1 MNIHDIVVLTT
12 HTEHHTRGIIGNKYK
27 IGEIK
32 RTEIKLCSLDAGDY
46 CFYTHPDNVSVVV
59 EMSVPDGLEFGVD
72 YDIDTDAG
80 WFGNSYVGST
90 TAYKGMIDNIMGK
103 NNESEAF
110 AAEVDS
116 ITQKITNLL
125 KEKNKAYGNTALNP
139 VNIFSELDASEAIC
153 ARLDDK
159 IMRIKNK
166 GINDE
171 TEDTV
176 DDLIGYLILLKM
188 SM

>member
-12 HTEHHTRGIIGNKYK
+12 HTEHHTRGIIGNKYQVSELK
-27 IGEIK
+27 K
-32 RTEIKLCSLDAGDY
+32 TEIKLCSLDSGDY
-46 CFYTHPDNVSVVV
+46 CFYTGYDNVSIVV
-59 EMSVPDGLEFGVD
+59 EMSVPAGLEFGVD

-80 WFGNSYVGST
+80 WFGKHYTGST
-90 TAYKGMIDNIMGK
+90 TAYRSMVSNIIEG
-103 NNESEAF
+103 NDESEAF

-116 ITQKITNLL
+116 TVQKITDLL
-125 KEKNKAYGNTALNP
+125 KEKNKAYGNTALDP

-171 TEDTV
+171 TEDTI